1 MLGRRKLVID
11 TMAEQYTLLKSYASA
26 EFWDFSA
33 HEPIPDSMY
42 LLGRQ
47 QVLDNLQKFRNMAQ
61 DPRYT
66 MIFGNSAE
74 GSSTLLAQIEVLGI
88 KDLIAEGKALLIS
101 GGDMDPS
108 IRCLVHEHFLVRIL
122 DYQENV
128 EAQAYTDEIFDVKE
142 KPYRF
147 LFLNGR
153 ARPHRK
159 YLWER
164 FRMSGVLDQSLW
176 TMLDGRMAGSRLLR
190 LANESG
196 KDLMDTNTPIRYLPP
211 EYEIDRYRGNK
222 PADMSYPHQFVKN
235 EIFGDEWGEIYLN
248 PRPYIDTFFSV
259 VTETVL
265 EYPYS
270 FRTEKIAKVLAMG
283 HPWICATS
291 RGFYRDLRNM
301 GFRTFDG
308 IIDES
313 FDEIDDTQK
322 RLNRIHDLVVDL
334 CHQDLGAFLDSCR
347 DICKYN
353 QQHLAEI
360 VPKIKADFPEQ
371 FFGFVNRGRP

>member
-1 MLGRRKLVID
+1 MLNGRNLVID
-11 TMAEQYTLLKSYASA
+11 TMAEQYDLLKPYVDH
-26 EFWDFSA
+26 EFWDFA
-33 HEPIPDSMY
+33 THEPVPNSVY

-47 QVLDNLQKFRNMAQ
+47 QTVENIEKFKSMALDGQF
-61 DPRYT
+61 T

-74 GSSTLLAQIEVLGI
+74 GSSTLLAQIEMLGLLELI
-88 KDLIAEGKALLIS
+88 KQGKVLLIS

-108 IRCLVHEHFLVRIL
+108 IPYLMHDHFLIRIL
-122 DYQENV
+122 NYKENL
-128 EAQAYTDEIFDVKE
+128 EAQQYTDEIFDQSS
-142 KPYRF
+142 KPYKF

-164 FRMSGVLDQSLW
+164 FRMDGLLDQSIW

-190 LANESG
+190 VRG
-196 KDLMDTNTPIRYLPP
+196 PDGRDLMDTNTPIQHLPVQ
-211 EYEIDRYRGNK
+211 YEVDRYRDNQASN
-222 PADMSYPHQFVKN
+222 PDYPHQFVKN
-235 EIFGDEWGEIYLN
+235 EIFNNEWGEIYLN
-248 PRPYIDTFFSV
+248 PRPYIDTYFSV
-259 VTETVL
+259 ITETVL
-265 EYPYS
+265 EYPHS

-301 GFRTFDG
+301 GFRTFNG
-308 IIDES
+308 IVDES
-313 FDEIDDTQK
+313 FDSIDDTQA
-322 RLNRIHDLVVDL
+322 RMDRVHDVIADL
-334 CHQDLGAFLDSCR
+334 CQQDLSRFLEACR

-360 VPKIKADFPEQ
+360 VPKIKADFPQQ
-371 FFGFVNRGRP
+371 FFEFVNRERP